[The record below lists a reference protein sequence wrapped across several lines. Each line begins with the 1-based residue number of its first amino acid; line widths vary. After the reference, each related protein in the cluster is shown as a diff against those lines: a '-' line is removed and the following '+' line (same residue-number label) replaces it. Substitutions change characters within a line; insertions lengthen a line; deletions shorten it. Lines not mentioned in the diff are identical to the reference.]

1 MRLVSF
7 ALNTSNKPRLG
18 AMTQL
23 GILDISSCYQL
34 YSLAH
39 WQDTPASF
47 ETARDY
53 LEATPEVRARIQES
67 CAWALN
73 QSTGG
78 TLLFHPDKVQIQAPV
93 GRPGKIVCVGQN
105 YRDHC
110 KEQNVPEPQTPIL
123 FAKFPTAV
131 QNPGAPIMRPSE
143 TRQLDFEAELGVVIG
158 KKGYN
163 IPEANALEYVGGYLN
178 LNDVTARDFQKNDGQ
193 WVRGKSCDTFA
204 PMGPYLVTPD
214 EVPDPQNLHIQCRV
228 NGQMM
233 QDSNTRLM
241 IFPITYLI
249 SFISRFVTLEIGDV
263 VATGSPHGV
272 GVFRTPPV
280 FLQPGDLVEVEIE
293 NLGTLSNVV
302 KEEAL

>member
-1 MRLVSF
+1 MKLVSF
-7 ALNTSNKPRLG
+7 ALNTSHKPRLG

-23 GILDISSCYQL
+23 GILDITSCYQL
-34 YSLAH
+34 YNLAH
-39 WQDTPASF
+39 WQDTPATF
-47 ETARDY
+47 ETGRDY
-53 LEATPEVRARIQES
+53 LQATPEVQTRIMES

-78 TLLFHPDKVQIQAPV
+78 TLLFHPEKVQVLAPV

-110 KEQNVPEPQTPIL
+110 KEQNVPEPTTPIL

-131 QNPGAPIMRPSE
+131 QNPGAPIVRPAE
-143 TRQLDFEAELGVVIG
+143 TRQIDFEAELGVVIG
-158 KKGYN
+158 KMGHN
-163 IPEANALEYVGGYLN
+163 ISEEEALQYVGGYLN

-214 EVPDPQNLHIQCRV
+214 EVADPQNLSIQCRV
-228 NGQMM
+228 NGQVM
-233 QDSNTRLM
+233 QDSNTGQM
-241 IFPITYLI
+241 IFTVAYLI
-249 SFISRFVTLEIGDV
+249 SFISKFVTLEVGDV
-263 VATGSPHGV
+263 IATGSPHGV

-280 FLQPGDLVEVEIE
+280 FLQPGDLVEVEIG

-302 KEEAL
+302 KDETC